1 MHKDDSNA
9 EQGISLKLAAN
20 SKTVA
25 CGVCVCVCVCGCHVP
40 VVVVQGCL
48 LTGAHSQVQPWQIVP
63 IALVLNRDRGSCN
76 LTHIAKSE

>member
-25 CGVCVCVCVCGCHVP
+25 CGVCVCVCVWVSCSCG
-40 VVVVQGCL
+40 GR
-48 LTGAHSQVQPWQIVP
+48 TGLSAYWSTQPSTTM
-63 IALVLNRDRGSCN
+63 ADRTYCPS
-76 LTHIAKSE
+76 IE